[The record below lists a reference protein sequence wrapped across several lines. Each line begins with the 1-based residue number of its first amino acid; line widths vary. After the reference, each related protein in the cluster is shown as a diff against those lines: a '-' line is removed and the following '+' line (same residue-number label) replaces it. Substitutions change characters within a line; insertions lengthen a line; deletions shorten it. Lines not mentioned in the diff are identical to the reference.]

1 MKKYNGFPVEEI
13 LLEDCFAMGIVTEAA
28 NLRDD
33 IMLFSSENIENQEVE
48 LINFKTANLD
58 ERIITG
64 IAMVPELLI
73 SRNKPNRYV
82 WFSKE
87 TIKHAALMFFK
98 NNHQNDTTL
107 EHQYKLNGNTVFESW
122 IVIDPLNDKTN
133 ALGFKDVKE
142 GSWAISMKVE
152 NEELWNNY
160 LKTGIF
166 KGFSIEAKQKKQKEN
181 KNMLSLK
188 KIISFFSGKQIEE
201 NVEEFINADTA
212 GIGNDMDSTMLVLE
226 FTSMLDGR
234 VIKMDEM
241 LVAKYIDNND
251 ILETGTYEV
260 KPINDDSAIW
270 VLNIGSDG
278 KVMNF
283 TTPWSVKQETVSDE
297 TEAVIEIKNEEN
309 IMEEELKMSVENLT
323 SENTELKSSI
333 ENFSVEKNNLL
344 LKIEELSNEITA
356 MKSAV
361 DSAVIVKGG
370 QDKYNNTKTEQKS
383 IIALDEI
390 FKNIDSRNKK

>member
-1 MKKYNGFPVEEI
+1 
-13 LLEDCFAMGIVTEAA
+13 
-28 NLRDD
+28 
-33 IMLFSSENIENQEVE
+33 
-48 LINFKTANLD
+48 
-58 ERIITG
+58 
-64 IAMVPELLI
+64 
-73 SRNKPNRYV
+73 
-82 WFSKE
+82 
-87 TIKHAALMFFK
+87 
-98 NNHQNDTTL
+98 
-107 EHQYKLNGNTVFESW
+107 
-122 IVIDPLNDKTN
+122 
-133 ALGFKDVKE
+133 
-142 GSWAISMKVE
+142 
-152 NEELWNNY
+152 
-160 LKTGIF
+160 
-166 KGFSIEAKQKKQKEN
+166 
-181 KNMLSLK
+181 MLSLK